1 MSKLEVVMATMGQ
14 TDFSLVEKLNIKCN
28 VLFANQTDNNSY
40 VETET
45 EHGKAR
51 MVSTTT
57 RGVGVDRNIGISY
70 SVGNILLFADDD
82 LVYNSDMPQ
91 KVKKAFEELEEA
103 DVIIFG
109 VNISKNGEIC
119 RTMLHKTGK
128 LPVLKSMKYGTHAV
142 AIRRSSLLREN
153 LKFNELFG
161 GGCIYSHGEDS
172 DFIFSCYKRKLKVYA
187 YEYVLGTTAKDES
200 TWFKGFD
207 EKYFYDA
214 GALSKNTFGLLSY
227 PHMLRLAIKAK
238 SQDKMTIGKKIE
250 VMLAGYKNYK
260 NNLPYG
266 EWKKGKNNE

>member
-1 MSKLEVVMATMGQ
+1 MSKLEVIMATMRQ
-14 TDFSLVEKLNIKCN
+14 TDFSLVEKLNIRCD
-28 VLFANQTDNNSY
+28 VLFANQTDNNRY

-45 EHGKAR
+45 EYGKAR

-57 RGVGVDRNIGISY
+57 RGVGVNRNIGISY
-70 SVGNILLFADDD
+70 STGDILLFADDD

-91 KVKKAFEELEEA
+91 KVKKAFDELEEA

-109 VNISKNGEIC
+109 VNISKNGEIY

-142 AIRRSSLLREN
+142 AIRKSSLLREN

-172 DFIFSCYKRKLKVYA
+172 DFIFSCYRKKLKVYA
-187 YEYVLGTTAKDES
+187 YEYILGITAKDES
-200 TWFKGFD
+200 TWFKGFN

-214 GALSKNTFGLLSY
+214 GALSKNTFGILSY
-227 PHMLRLAIKAK
+227 LHMLRLAIKAK
-238 SQDKMTIGKKIE
+238 SQEELSVGKKIKI
-250 VMLAGYKNYK
+250 MLAGYKNYK
-260 NNLPYG
+260 NLVSYD